1 MTGAGISVSAGIPDF
16 RSPKTGIYANLQ
28 EYDLPRPEALFDIDF
43 FKKTP
48 QAFYKF
54 SKTFDMTSYNPT
66 PTHFFIKMLQDK
78 GILWRNATQNIDN
91 LEEKTGMNME
101 DVI

>member
-16 RSPKTGIYANLQ
+16 RSPKTGIYDNLQ
-28 EYDLPRPEALFDIDF
+28 EYDLPYPEALFSIDF
-43 FKKTP
+43 FVKKP

-54 SKTFDMTSYNPT
+54 SQYFDMTKYNPT

-78 GILWRNATQNIDN
+78 GILWKNATQNIDN
-91 LEEKTGMNME
+91 LEEKTGMNMG
-101 DVI
+101 DCI